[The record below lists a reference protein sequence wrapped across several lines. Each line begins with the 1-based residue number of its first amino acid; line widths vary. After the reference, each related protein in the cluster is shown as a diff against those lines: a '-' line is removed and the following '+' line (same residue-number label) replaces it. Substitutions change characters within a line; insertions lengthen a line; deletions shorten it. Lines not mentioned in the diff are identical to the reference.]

1 MTFWFLSCILIMEG
15 KGMKINNKMIEG
27 FLADCLGYDELMIDE
42 IKENYSGCLIDCLSE
57 SEKIDIINYYN

>member
-1 MTFWFLSCILIMEG
+1 
-15 KGMKINNKMIEG
+15 MKINNKMIEG